1 MVRAARNEPG
11 RWGGRDLI
19 PEPSWGDVLLA
30 LGPEADAG
38 VGDLSLTLVGCG
50 LGSRGSGGAGCSP
63 PGVCPAAELCTS
75 SGGAGGWAGFPLWCI
90 TPEDVSG
97 AGGEV
102 DE

>member
-63 PGVCPAAELCTS
+63 PGVCPAAGVCTR
-75 SGGAGGWAGFPLWCI
+75 SGGAGGGGGVPLLGLNSGNRLWAG
-90 TPEDVSG
+90 
-97 AGGEV
+97 GGGG
-102 DE
+102 